1 MPARRADV
9 AIIGGGIVGA
19 SCAYFLAER
28 GESPLLLET
37 GSVGREA
44 SGVNAGGVRQ
54 QGRALPEM
62 PLALESLGLWA
73 DLEKRLAARLE
84 YERCGDLR
92 IVESEADA
100 SRLHAVA
107 AREREV
113 GIGLEWVEGA
123 PLRSLAPAL
132 APTVLGGTFCATGGQ
147 ANPLLVAPTLAR
159 RAREAGA
166 VVWENCAVQRL
177 GRDGEGFALHT
188 ANGLVTAARVDED
201 AQYEAGLRPRL
212 LDEYIGQDRI
222 RENLQVA
229 IAAAKQRGEPLD
241 HVLLHGPPGL
251 GMRLPIELFVPQMQA
266 TVPLPR
272 VLDVVLLGFGRRLS
286 MKQAASGA
294 VLIGGGKRGWG
305 NLATRQRGLAADSM
319 RLGVVDAVE
328 VLPVLRGAE
337 MTRSWVGLEG
347 LTPDEMPIIDRLDGG
362 RVYLAAGFCGHG
374 FAIGP
379 VVGRLLAEW
388 LVDGRPSVDVSA
400 FRLDR
405 FAPVAAEAQ

>member
-1 MPARRADV
+1 MPARRTDV
-9 AIIGGGIVGA
+9 AIVGGGIVGA

-28 GESPLLLET
+28 GVSPLLLET

-100 SRLHAVA
+100 SRLQAAA
-107 AREREV
+107 AREREA
-113 GIGLEWVEGA
+113 GIGLEWVDGA
-123 PLRSLAPAL
+123 ALRSLAPAL

-188 ANGLVTAARVDED
+188 ANGLVTAARVVV
-201 AQYEAGLRPRL
+201 AAGAWSPLV
-212 LDEYIGQDRI
+212 
-222 RENLQVA
+222 VA
-229 IAAAKQRGEPLD
+229 S
-241 HVLLHGPPGL
+241 L

-347 LTPDEMPIIDRLDGG
+347 LTADEMPIIDRLDGG